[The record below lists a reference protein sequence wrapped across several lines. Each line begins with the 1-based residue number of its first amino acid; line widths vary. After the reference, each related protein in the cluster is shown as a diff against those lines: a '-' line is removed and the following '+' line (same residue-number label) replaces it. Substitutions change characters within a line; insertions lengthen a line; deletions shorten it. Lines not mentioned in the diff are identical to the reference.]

1 MASTAQERIS
11 LMDQALYNDPEN
23 KDLLKQI
30 IRLKLADGVKYK
42 TVEDYLMED
51 YHDNI
56 EFNAEKLK
64 PLLVERANQ
73 TKKNYLAG
81 LEELI
86 ANKFNDPQYSEQ
98 LPYIIDENGK
108 IVTRS
113 FIDFLKDKK
122 IGQINLENGT
132 VKHGD
137 DIISVEEF
145 YNVFKDKNV
154 LNVKVTVQNMVS
166 DIIEEL
172 STVNSYDDEAIY
184 RNTQLRNILFEDLVN
199 DIIEN
204 QTPIKYDVI
213 SVKVGEVLT
222 KNIQDVND
230 MSELQKLEQ
239 DIPDNTE
246 SKTDEIR
253 NSGPEDDDGTVI
265 EAGDGTEETEVFLN
279 EKKDPVGDVPEIGQ
293 DQYGTLPINSKQV
306 DNEKLNTNQTIA
318 LLSGLGFDDQK
329 KMEEFINSVSVSE
342 GINKDTEE
350 VVAGQARAR

>member
-86 ANKFNDPQYSEQ
+86 ANKFNDSQYSEQ
-98 LPYIIDENGK
+98 LPYNIDENGK

-122 IGQINLENGT
+122 IGQINLENDT
-132 VKHGD
+132 VKHGVN
-137 DIISVEEF
+137 IISVEEF
-145 YNVFKDKNV
+145 YNVFKEKNV

-166 DIIEEL
+166 DIVEEL
-172 STVNSYDDEAIY
+172 SSVYSYDEEAIY

-199 DIIEN
+199 DIIKN
-204 QTPIKYDVI
+204 QTPIKKEVI
-213 SVKVGEVLT
+213 SAKVGEVLT
-222 KNIQDVND
+222 KNVQNIND
-230 MSELQKLEQ
+230 MSELEKLEQ
-239 DIPDNTE
+239 DIQDNTE
-246 SKTDEIR
+246 SKTESIR
-253 NSGPEDDDGTVI
+253 NSGPEDDDGTVV
-265 EAGDGTEETEVFLN
+265 EAGDGVEETEVFLN
-279 EKKDPVGDVPEIGQ
+279 EKKDPVEDVPEIGQ

-306 DNEKLNTNQTIA
+306 DNEKLNTKQTIA
-318 LLSGLGFDDQK
+318 LLSELGYNDQK

-342 GINKDTEE
+342 DINRDTEE
-350 VVAGQARAR
+350 VVAGQTRAR